1 MTSIQERFR
10 VSRKP
15 PDAARGRR
23 PSPRSAMRRLL
34 LVCLLAASACSKLP
48 DPKDHPGFA
57 IKEVRQGEGPA
68 VGASDTVRVHYVGRF
83 PGGDV
88 FERSEKGKPKEYSLY
103 ARTLIPGFKLG
114 LLGMKKG
121 GKRVVTIPPS
131 LAFGEKGKMGRIP
144 PHATLVFELELV
156 EIR

>member
-1 MTSIQERFR
+1 MSRHPWQRASTRPISLPARRRFLCR
-10 VSRKP
+10 MLP
-15 PDAARGRR
+15 GGLAAT
-23 PSPRSAMRRLL
+23 L
-34 LVCLLAASACSKLP
+34 LVTWGCARLP

-57 IKEVRQGEGPA
+57 IREVRAGEGPA
-68 VGASDTVRVHYVGRF
+68 VGTSDTVRVNYVGRF

-103 ARTLIPGFKLG
+103 ARTLISGFKLG

-121 GKRVVTIPPS
+121 GKRIVTIPPS

-144 PHATLVFELELV
+144 PNATLVFELELV